1 MDIQYAKELLRV
13 LADGVNPLTGEVLP
27 SDDSSNQVEIVRAIH
42 TVLEELDSHHSKAK
56 KNQPANAGQPW
67 TKKEEEILCKMYD
80 EKYPVKSICEYFKRS
95 PGGVAAKLVRL
106 GKIQDRRDLQV
117 DIK

>member
-42 TVLEELDSHHSKAK
+42 TVLEELDSPHIKTK
-56 KNQPANAGQPW
+56 KNQPANAGKPW
-67 TKKEEEILCKMYD
+67 TNEDDTALCKMYD
-80 EKYPVKSICEYFKRS
+80 ENWSSKSMREHFKRS
-95 PGGVAAKLVRL
+95 KWSITARLIKL
-106 GKIQDRRDLQV
+106 GKIKDLQQL
-117 DIK
+117 K